1 MDSFGDSTLI
11 SGFGDGF
18 GDSTLISGFG
28 EFR

>member
-1 MDSFGDSTLI
+1 MDSFGDSTLN